1 MGLSPEHPS
10 GHQAAFTRP
19 PGRVLVVTPLHAP
32 SLSHKHFL
40 ATAPHHHHWPLAD
53 LSRGPHSSSH
63 WFCPVRVQGWPSQ
76 TVPGPPSA
84 GHGPG
89 GWRVPGDAH
98 AGCLPLARHEA
109 GEPDSPEGNK

>member
-40 ATAPHHHHWPLAD
+40 ATAPTTTTG
-53 LSRGPHSSSH
+53 R
-63 WFCPVRVQGWPSQ
+63 
-76 TVPGPPSA
+76 
-84 GHGPG
+84 
-89 GWRVPGDAH
+89 
-98 AGCLPLARHEA
+98 
-109 GEPDSPEGNK
+109 